1 MELGETLLE
10 GAARETQ
17 EEAGAQFKVL
27 DLFTVTSVVNV
38 GQVHFYYRAQLLSD
52 VFDPGFETQEARLFN
67 ESEIPWD
74 LLAFRTVK
82 ETLMRFFADRQKGAF
97 GLHQIDLH

>member
-1 MELGETLLE
+1 MIQFMTLFP
-10 GAARETQ
+10 A
-17 EEAGAQFKVL
+17 
-27 DLFTVTSVVNV
+27 VTSVVNV

-67 ESEIPWD
+67 EADIPWD

-82 ETLMRFFADRQKGAF
+82 ETLSRFFADRQKGAF
-97 GLHQIDLH
+97 DLHQIDLH